1 MVNTNS
7 LFDLRNKVALVTGAS
22 SGLGR
27 RAAIVLS
34 AAGAKVIGV
43 ARRRDALEELRKEI
57 GNSFSFVVG
66 DVAQRDKIKNLLS
79 EASKEFGMPD
89 ILVHAAGLNPRQTA
103 NEVTSEGWDKT
114 LEINLSALPLVEY
127 LSSVVVSQQLSTK
140 AAKTI
145 WSRVH
150 PIINAHT
157 NYQNLET
164 ELHSAGLSKSKAN
177 YVIGLINNLKLSS
190 LQRSDLK
197 ELSNIEFEKKRAI
210 WKQPYVIVTF
220 STY

>member
-1 MVNTNS
+1 MESDNAHKTLLRIS
-7 LFDLRNKVALVTGAS
+7 KEKDFDLLETYLQAS
-22 SGLGR
+22 EP
-27 RAAIVLS
+27 V
-34 AAGAKVIGV
+34 
-43 ARRRDALEELRKEI
+43 
-57 GNSFSFVVG
+57 
-66 DVAQRDKIKNLLS
+66 
-79 EASKEFGMPD
+79 
-89 ILVHAAGLNPRQTA
+89 
-103 NEVTSEGWDKT
+103 
-114 LEINLSALPLVEY
+114 EINLSALPLVEY

-145 WSRVH
+145 WLRVH

-197 ELSNIEFEKKRAI
+197 KLSNIEFENLLSANKGIGPWSVQMARMFFLGDTDVMPINDLGIKHAHEYFFSEHEMSEKFYEPFRPWRTYLSLLM
-210 WKQPYVIVTF
+210 WK
-220 STY
+220 SLS

>member
-1 MVNTNS
+1 MESDNAHKTLLRIS
-7 LFDLRNKVALVTGAS
+7 KEKDFDLLETYLQAS
-22 SGLGR
+22 EP
-27 RAAIVLS
+27 V
-34 AAGAKVIGV
+34 
-43 ARRRDALEELRKEI
+43 
-57 GNSFSFVVG
+57 
-66 DVAQRDKIKNLLS
+66 
-79 EASKEFGMPD
+79 
-89 ILVHAAGLNPRQTA
+89 
-103 NEVTSEGWDKT
+103 
-114 LEINLSALPLVEY
+114 EINLSALPLVEY

-145 WSRVH
+145 WLRVH

-197 ELSNIEFEKKRAI
+197 KLSNIEFENLLSANKGIGPWSVQMARMFFLGDTDVMHINDLGIKHAHEYFFSEHEMSEKFYEPFRPWRTYLSLLM
-210 WKQPYVIVTF
+210 WK
-220 STY
+220 SLS